1 MFYIYMIRCD
11 DGSLYTGITTDVKR
25 RFEEHREKQQK
36 GAKYT
41 RFHNVI
47 KIEAVWQVTTR
58 REASKVEYRLKKL
71 SKTKKEELVKTP
83 LDICNFIEVDFAI
96 EGILPKF

>member
-11 DGSLYTGITTDVKR
+11 DSSLYTGITTDVKR

-41 RFHNVI
+41 RFHNAV
-47 KIEAVWQVTTR
+47 KIEAVWMVKTR
-58 REASKVEYRLKKL
+58 QEASKVEYRLKKL

-83 LDICNFIEVDFAI
+83 LNICNFIEVDFEIKSISSAI
-96 EGILPKF
+96 

>member
-47 KIEAVWQVTTR
+47 KIEAVWQVNTR